1 MNLNHRF
8 PHFLSNSSHILN
20 CDIFTLTK
28 DSYLQVHRGSFGR
41 TQICQQ
47 YNLEP
52 RDLQKLDTNILINV
66 PLIDIR
72 QNRFIC
78 FSFQRLQSLVQFNR
92 SIFFVPSA
100 YKAIGESFGIR
111 DAAHWERIS
120 EAYRQNVKYIYQLY
134 HERFIIQ
141 ASNNIDTIPY
151 EFRITEINLETVAHQ
166 LKLETH
172 ELLNGFQNVRERAYA
187 RIILGRLRE
196 LAHKPI
202 IAVLA
207 HDEDMIGMYLTDNRK
222 RDIFDH
228 TQAEL
233 LLEASTKQ
241 TAEVRRSISDSV
253 HTLESATGFMLDAVR
268 NELLAFEI

>member
-1 MNLNHRF
+1 MRF
-8 PHFLSNSSHILN
+8 ILSVLSKRLCGNNRVRCRLRSSKSKLHEDFLSNSSPILN
-20 CDIFTLTK
+20 CDIFILTK

-78 FSFQRLQSLVQFNR
+78 FSFQRLQSLVQFDR

-111 DAAHWERIS
+111 DAAHWE
-120 EAYRQNVKYIYQLY
+120 Q
-134 HERFIIQ
+134 
-141 ASNNIDTIPY
+141 
-151 EFRITEINLETVAHQ
+151 
-166 LKLETH
+166 TH
-172 ELLNGFQNVRERAYA
+172 ELLNGFQNVRDCAYA

>member
-78 FSFQRLQSLVQFNR
+78 FSFRRLQSLVQFDR

-120 EAYRQNVKYIYQLY
+120 EAYRQNVKYTYQLY

-172 ELLNGFQNVRERAYA
+172 D
-187 RIILGRLRE
+187 